1 MNYYENSSNFLNS
14 YNEHQKKV
22 KNIIKGLSE
31 NRILHWYC
39 MVSRKILST
48 KKNYIKLK
56 LFTVGIRK
64 INQAI
69 KYDI

>member
-31 NRILHWYC
+31 N
-39 MVSRKILST
+39 KIYTDIIWSVEKFCQQ
-48 KKNYIKLK
+48 KKLY
-56 LFTVGIRK
+56 K
-64 INQAI
+64 IETIHCRN
-69 KYDI
+69 KENKPSY